1 MASAQPS
8 LLSYAFRPF
17 FLCNG
22 WFAIG
27 IMVLWVLGLRGIS
40 PLGMGST
47 DPLWHAH
54 EMLFGFVMA
63 AVAGFALTAVATWTG
78 RPPVHG
84 PSLAWLLLAWLAGRA
99 AMLWAMALPAGL
111 RVALD
116 LLFPVLLTLVFAREV
131 IAGGSRRNLP
141 LVGVIGLL
149 AVLNLGYHLG
159 TLGLLPGFARPS
171 IYLSMHLVL
180 LLITVIAGRIV
191 PSFTANW
198 LRARGHAR
206 LPAAG
211 GALEPLVI
219 LATLGTGIAASLA
232 PGSNVAGGLAF
243 VAALLHGLR
252 LARWRGL
259 ATTSEPLVP
268 VLHLAYA
275 WFPVGYALLGA
286 VSFAAW
292 LPPTAAIHALAMG
305 VIGSMIL
312 AVTTRVALGHTGRPL
327 RAAPLTVLAYGVFM
341 LAVVARVLGPFS
353 DGAYLAW
360 IDAAAAGWV
369 VSFALFSWVYWP
381 ILTGPRPDA

>member
-1 MASAQPS
+1 MARAHPS

-22 WFAIG
+22 WFAMG
-27 IMVLWVLGLRGIS
+27 IMVLWVLGLHGIS
-40 PLGMGST
+40 TAGMGST

-63 AVAGFALTAVATWTG
+63 AIAGFALTAVATWTG

-99 AMLWAMALPAGL
+99 AMLWAMALPTGL
-111 RVALD
+111 RVSLD

-141 LVGVIGLL
+141 VVAIVGLL
-149 AVLNLGYHLG
+149 AMLNLGYHLG
-159 TLGLLPGFARPS
+159 ALHLLPGFAQPA
-171 IYLSMHLVL
+171 IYLAMHVIL

-198 LRARGHAR
+198 LRAQGEER
-206 LPAAG
+206 LPTPG
-211 GALEPLVI
+211 GIVEPLVI

-232 PGSNVAGGLAF
+232 PGSSGAGGLAL
-243 VAALLHGLR
+243 VAAVLHGLR

-259 ATTSEPLVP
+259 ATTSEPLVL

-275 WFPVGYALLGA
+275 WFPVGYALLA
-286 VSFAAW
+286 AASFTAW
-292 LPPTAAIHALAMG
+292 LPSTAAIHALAMG

-327 RAAPLTVLAYGVFM
+327 RAAPLTVLAYGVFT

-353 DGAYLAW
+353 AGAYLTW
-360 IDAAAAGWV
+360 IDVAALGWV